1 MLVMCPRVCYAWS
14 REGVAFLQ
22 CEVPDAPGQD
32 SRGQEE
38 GQVIRHAMAAV
49 DRRQE
54 AAIEAGADKTTTF
67 PDLAEANRSE
77 GMSGGMD
84 EVLEGV
90 PAYPAVEE
98 EEEDEDW
105 QFTLPKGTLED
116 DDDDDDMDR
125 TQPTE
130 ESQRSGIDQEFEK
143 VVQLEKASGPA
154 NHSSPVSSDGATVE
168 QSKEPEA
175 NQVEKIVYTQRDWDV
190 SSDVKEE
197 VELISKEP
205 AEAPPQGT
213 ASDAPILSI
222 KDEPVDEGYD
232 AALLPQSSISKIK
245 EELEHK
251 EEELRISSVFSFRG
265 GNAFA
270 PQGGPVPYSQP
281 TTIFIPNRATLLQ
294 ASAMAPLAVKPRLPA
309 PAPPSAPTLLPLPQS
324 LPQSLPQPQPHPQPH
339 PQPATISTIRCS
351 GCSKI
356 LVKGQTAFQRKG
368 ATQLFCST
376 VCLSSH
382 LPPTSKARSC
392 YHCNKEIDD
401 PKSMVMVPLDNNTF
415 MHFCSP
421 LCLSLSS
428 TDRKKTVAQLL
439 YSPRLMPRIASEKER
454 LQCIVCKST
463 SKIEHEVTHQGHV
476 HSLCSNACFLAWRK
490 SRQLAM
496 NCCEGCGLY
505 CKSDSDVCQTLTVEK
520 AQLHF
525 CSPTCVSTY
534 KQSCMRNTECT
545 VCHKSIPVSNAIME
559 SDPMGKVQ
567 LYCSPACVGQSGPA
581 KHMLTGTAFPCSQ
594 CNLNKVPQYHLA
606 TADGKIRNFCSYECV
621 SVFRIKKGES
631 ISQPNPVNGTTS
643 SPSYSSS
650 QPSLTDGPLPGPV
663 RGAESPA
670 PAHGRALPLVASPS
684 PHHSVTAVP
693 PLEPPYSD
701 LASQAPLAPP
711 SSPGHALTQ
720 TTPPHRQLTCHQCSK
735 LFDTKPL
742 LFSYQGHISMFCN
755 AACCEQYKAQKNIMA
770 QCESC
775 KLENVVF
782 EVLTYNEQDR
792 IFCSQSCKQQFQD
805 EVTAGS
811 NGSWRPCSYCYCVS
825 HKRLHSH
832 YNGRVEEFCRAHCM
846 SQYTVLYY
854 GMARC
859 DSCRTQGYMAEQLRC
874 TSSVRNFC
882 TRACLAQYCYQ
893 HFEAGAQHTANHA
906 TRTLPPPHAPSQ
918 AHHPSKMNPVI
929 GDVVSLAS
937 DSAARP
943 HGSEALAGSLP
954 TSNTHDKTLHH
965 ASTQTDAMRLPV
977 ARRCQV
983 KNKSVLCR
991 PFTLNQETMCQLLE
1005 PPVNTSGNA
1014 LPGPLPARLS
1024 GRHFLDMRQGGSVD
1038 CVVCGQHKRKRVN
1051 GGQEEGHPVGKR
1063 GRMEESGKVRVEETG
1078 KVGEP
1083 KLVVEK
1089 FEEEKQLKEECTES
1103 KMKEEERGETSRPA
1117 QEIRCCS
1124 ERRVKVKEE
1133 EVKIEMGVGVARRL
1147 TAYHCK
1153 TCPEQPALCPAPCF
1167 ELYHTRLLYRHTP
1180 AELGTAGQHHTP
1192 CDELITAHASVPLPP
1207 PATCDPTQTNTVK
1220 ANSGP
1225 Q

>member
-1 MLVMCPRVCYAWS
+1 MWLL
-14 REGVAFLQ
+14 GVGLGDYSENVSCSYSDQ
-22 CEVPDAPGQD
+22 VPDAPGQD

-38 GQVIRHAMAAV
+38 GQVIRHAVAAV

-67 PDLAEANRSE
+67 PVLAEANRSE

-116 DDDDDDMDR
+116 DDDDDMDR

-154 NHSSPVSSDGATVE
+154 NHSSPVSSDGAIVE

-175 NQVEKIVYTQRDWDV
+175 NQVEK
-190 SSDVKEE
+190 
-197 VELISKEP
+197 ISKEP

-251 EEELRISSVFSFRG
+251 E
-265 GNAFA
+265 
-270 PQGGPVPYSQP
+270 
-281 TTIFIPNRATLLQ
+281 
-294 ASAMAPLAVKPRLPA
+294 
-309 PAPPSAPTLLPLPQS
+309 
-324 LPQSLPQPQPHPQPH
+324 
-339 PQPATISTIRCS
+339 
-351 GCSKI
+351 I

-559 SDPMGKVQ
+559 RDPMGKVQ

-663 RGAESPA
+663 RGAESSA

-720 TTPPHRQLTCHQCSK
+720 TTPPHGQLTCHQCSK

-742 LFSYQGHISMFCN
+742 LFSY
-755 AACCEQYKAQKNIMA
+755 QYKAQKNIMA

-825 HKRLHSH
+825 QKRLHSH

-918 AHHPSKMNPVI
+918 AHHPSKMNPVV

-943 HGSEALAGSLP
+943 HGSEALAGQF
-954 TSNTHDKTLHH
+954 TLYLN

-1005 PPVNTSGNA
+1005 PPVKTSESSTMT
-1014 LPGPLPARLS
+1014 LQGPLPARLS

-1038 CVVCGQHKRKRVN
+1038 CVVCSQHKRKRVN
-1051 GGQEEGHPVGKR
+1051 GGQEEGHTVGKR

-1089 FEEEKQLKEECTES
+1089 FEEEKQLKECTES
-1103 KMKEEERGETSRPA
+1103 EMKEKERGETSRPA

-1133 EVKIEMGVGVARRL
+1133 KEVKIEMGVGVARRL

-1167 ELYHTRLLYRHTP
+1167 ELYHTRLLYSHTP